1 MHHDNWANCYEDPA
15 YLEYIVN
22 RKAKEKGIDLRTV
35 TLYAGARYEHPTD
48 MNMGRYVYPDW
59 RERMDWTKSVEYGPD
74 AW

>member
-1 MHHDNWANCYEDPA
+1 MHHDNWANCYEDPS

-48 MNMGRYVYPDW
+48 MNMERYVYPDW
-59 RERMDWTKSVEYGPD
+59 RERMNWKKSVEYGPD